1 MLECMFGL
9 SITTTAIVLTI
20 VLVVVALAYISFG
33 WLRKRSWRVMLR
45 GIGFILMPVGLL
57 AMGLMAKFVN
67 GVQSIIDWATSTV
80 MNAWI
85 MIGLVAIGIGLLAFL
100 VGSFVPPVSA
110 ADAAERREAIKAKKL
125 ALLQVEAGK
134 PGAPAA
140 APASPASAKPA
151 PAAGPAP
158 KAAPATEDD
167 KEVDDILKRHGI
179 N

>member
-1 MLECMFGL
+1 MFGY
-9 SITTTAIVLTI
+9 TTTTSAIVLTI
-20 VLVVVALAYISFG
+20 VLVVVALVYLSFG

-57 AMGLMAKFVN
+57 AMGLMAKFVS
-67 GVQSIIDWATSTV
+67 GVQSLVDWANTTV

-85 MIGLVAIGIGLLAFL
+85 MIGLVAIGVGLLTFL
-100 VGSFVPPVSA
+100 IGSFVPPVSA

-134 PGAPAA
+134 PGAPAP
-140 APASPASAKPA
+140 APATPAAKPA
-151 PAAGPAP
+151 PAASPAS
-158 KAAPATEDD
+158 KSAPASSDD